1 MEEQAYWYK
10 EYTQGRR
17 YFLKIV
23 PGESLRGCITKFVS
37 EKKIESAVILSA
49 VGSVKNVRLNDIK
62 SGAKLPITPARLIA
76 HELEGPLELL
86 GLSGNIVPSENDGH
100 EEDCHMHIMAAKA
113 SGDVVGGH
121 LYDAEVFASCE
132 IVLVELVLGGVE
144 RHLSKTGGT
153 PVVFFAQE

>member
-1 MEEQAYWYK
+1 MENPAYWYK

-17 YFLKIV
+17 FFLKIV
-23 PGESLRGCITKFVS
+23 PGQSLRDCIMAFVA
-37 EKKIESAVILSA
+37 EKKIASAVILSA
-49 VGSVKNVRLNDIK
+49 VGSVRNVRLNDIK

-76 HELEGPLELL
+76 HELEGPFELL
-86 GLSGNIVPSENDGH
+86 GLSGNIVPGEREG
-100 EEDCHMHIMAAKA
+100 EDCHLHIMVAKA

-121 LYDAEVFASCE
+121 MYDAEVFATCE

-153 PVVFFAQE
+153 PTVFFAQE